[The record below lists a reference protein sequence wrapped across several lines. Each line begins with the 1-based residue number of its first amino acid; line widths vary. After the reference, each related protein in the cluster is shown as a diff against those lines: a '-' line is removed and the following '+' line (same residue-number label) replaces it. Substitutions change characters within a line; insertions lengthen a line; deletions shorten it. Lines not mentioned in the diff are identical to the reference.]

1 MTKALQLTVTYYS
14 RYASDVEAVLLLPLE
29 ANGLI
34 IKNLEVGVMENEVY
48 LGEIEGKHSVCYGD
62 LHVEIIDLD
71 ELNAKAAA
79 ELLTASDVSSFEMY
93 LEGEEM
99 SFQEYLD
106 NLEDEDERNELNK
119 KRQAL
124 LDKYEVTDT
133 YMLTGNI
140 SSKFVKSLSE
150 IYAVKE
156 INVNGD
162 DYDVA
167 VKLLQENGIEIL

>member
-14 RYASDVEAVLLLPLE
+14 RYGSDVEEVLLLPLE

-34 IKNLEVGVMENEVY
+34 IKNLEVGVMEDEVY
-48 LGEIEGKHSVCYGD
+48 LGEIEGKHSECYGD
-62 LHVEIIDLD
+62 LHVEIVDLD
-71 ELNAKAAA
+71 ELNVKDAA
-79 ELLTASDVSSFEMY
+79 ELLKASDVSSFEMY

-99 SFQEYLD
+99 SFKEYLD

-124 LDKYEVTDT
+124 LDKYEITDT
-133 YMLTGNI
+133 YMLTSNI
-140 SSKFVKSLSE
+140 SSKFVRNLSE
-150 IYAVKE
+150 NYVVKE
-156 INVNGD
+156 INVSGD
-162 DYDVA
+162 DYDAA